1 LTIADRPL
9 ILWNFDFPIVLGH
22 SSSSNGEI
30 VQDEGVVLPVDFEEA
45 VTMDEDELSDD
56 EDEDVDEDHDEVCFI
71 ILTFTW
77 FHIFVSDINCC
88 SLQNY
93 LQT

>member
-1 LTIADRPL
+1 MLTIADRPL
-9 ILWNFDFPIVLGH
+9 SLWNFDFPIVLGH
-22 SSSSNGEI
+22 SRSSNGEI

-77 FHIFVSDINCC
+77 FHI
-88 SLQNY
+88 
-93 LQT
+93 